1 MSYLFRK
8 MLRSIRQYKFQF
20 LSVLLLAALSVTVYS
35 GLEGI
40 WSTIE
45 HEYNRFSEETNLAD
59 EWVYATYFTDEDIAA
74 IRDTEGVK
82 DVSARLRIT
91 AEVSAA
97 ASGSRLSLDTVGNE
111 TISSMRL
118 IEGTPYDRAL
128 TNCVWINRDYS
139 EANDI
144 SVGDKLVLAFNNTTA
159 EVSVAG
165 IVMSAER
172 AHFVGS
178 SDYYVPDHH
187 RFGYGYMSDNLAS
200 AFGIPYRCNFL
211 AVNSE
216 GSALKE
222 RINDIL
228 GSRFLAYYDR
238 DTMFEVSFVNN
249 QAGNLK
255 RISLLFSGLFLLLAV
270 MSMRTTIKRLID
282 AQRSDITT
290 LKSLGFSNHA
300 LILHYASYG
309 LLVSIPGTILGFL
322 CSFPF
327 TKALQPNQQR
337 IISIPEWPIR
347 HTVGSLLV
355 ILLIVFL
362 SFLTAVLVAV
372 GAIRGLPAES
382 ADRRGK
388 SARNTLLERLPGFW
402 RKIGYG
408 LRWTLRDAAAHKTR
422 ILLGVVSVCGSFM
435 LLMIGF
441 GTPDSIE
448 AFTDKTYG
456 TEFTYTNKLT
466 LATGADPAEVA
477 TLAEQL
483 NGQMTE
489 VAQSRMRVVREGES
503 VASVA
508 PSGGRDAR
516 TDASASDDAICFKT
530 VTIFSEGSFICLET
544 TDGRTPG
551 DDGAY
556 ITEGMAEALDIKR
569 GDTIDLFPSGSERS
583 YSFVI
588 AGIIPSS
595 MPQSLYI
602 TERCWTDAGAAFHP
616 TNILTGDIADPDA
629 VKADPTVSQLLSVT
643 RQANN
648 LEEFRTAFSG
658 IFNLMKAVAF
668 VLVVIVLYNL
678 SVLSFIERARE
689 YNTFRVLGFH
699 YGEIRLLASF
709 ENILILGLGA
719 LAGLPL
725 GFRFLKLYCANFS
738 NDTLKIYAALTGA
751 DLARVCIIVFLCTV
765 ATTLLLSL
773 RIRKIDMVQALK

>member
-1 MSYLFRK
+1 MSFLFRK
-8 MLRSIRQYKFQF
+8 MLRSIRQYKLQF
-20 LSVLLLAALSVTVYS
+20 LSVLLLATLSVTVYS

-40 WSTIE
+40 WSGIE
-45 HEYNRFSEETNLAD
+45 YEYGRFSEETNLAD

-74 IRDTEGVK
+74 VRGTAGVS

-91 AEVSAA
+91 VEVSAA
-97 ASGSRLSLDTVGNE
+97 ESAQNPSAAAEPSSRLSLDTVGNE
-111 TISSMRL
+111 SISSMRL
-118 IEGTPYDRAL
+118 IEGVPYDR
-128 TNCVWINRDYS
+128 THTDSVWINSDYS

-144 SVGDKLVLAFNNTTA
+144 AVGDTLALTLNNTTV

-187 RFGYGYMSDNLAS
+187 RFGYGYMSDDLAS
-200 AFGIPYRCNFL
+200 AFGIPYRCNLL
-211 AVNSE
+211 AVTSE
-216 GSALKE
+216 DSALKE
-222 RINDIL
+222 RVNDIL

-355 ILLIVFL
+355 ILLLVFL
-362 SFLTAVLVAV
+362 SFLTAVLAAV

-388 SARNTLLERLPGFW
+388 TARNTLLERLPGFW
-402 RKIGYG
+402 RKISFG
-408 LRWTLRDAAAHKTR
+408 LRWTLRDAAAHKAR
-422 ILLGVVSVCGSFM
+422 ISLGVISVCGSFM

-441 GTPDSIE
+441 GTPDSIK

-456 TEFTYTNKLT
+456 SEFTYTNKLT
-466 LATGADPAEVA
+466 LTAGTDPSYVDS
-477 TLAEQL
+477 LAEKL

-489 VAQSRMRVVREGES
+489 VLQSRMRVVKGGEAGGS
-503 VASVA
+503 VAA
-508 PSGGRDAR
+508 MED
-516 TDASASDDAICFKT
+516 TYFKT
-530 VTIFSEGSFICLET
+530 VTVFSDGTFINLET

-556 ITEGMAEALDIKR
+556 ITEGMAEALGIKR
-569 GDTIDLFPSGSERS
+569 GDTVELFPSGSERS
-583 YSFVI
+583 FSFVI

-595 MPQSLYI
+595 MPQTLYI
-602 TERCWTDAGAAFHP
+602 TERCWTSAGAAFRP
-616 TNILTGDIADPDA
+616 THMLTSDIADPTA
-629 VKADPTVSQLLSVT
+629 VKADPAVSQLLGVA

-648 LEEFRTAFSG
+648 LDEFRTAFSG
-658 IFNLMKAVAF
+658 IFNLMKTVAF
-668 VLVVIVLYNL
+668 ALVVIVLYNL

-725 GFRFLKLYCANFS
+725 GFRFLKLYCSNFS
-738 NDTLKIYAALTGA
+738 NDTLKIYASITGA
-751 DLARVCIIVFLCTV
+751 DLARVCSIVFLCTL

-773 RIRKIDMVQALK
+773 RIRRIDMVEALK

>member
-40 WSTIE
+40 WSSIE
-45 HEYNRFSEETNLAD
+45 YEYGRFSEETNLAD
-59 EWVYATYFTDEDIAA
+59 EWVSATYFTDEDIAA
-74 IRDTEGVK
+74 IRGTDGVK

-97 ASGSRLSLDTVGNE
+97 APVSRLSLDTVGNE
-111 TISSMRL
+111 AISSMRL
-118 IEGTPYDRAL
+118 LEGTPYDRAL
-128 TNCVWINRDYS
+128 TNSVWINRDYS

-144 SVGDKLVLAFNNTTA
+144 SVGDTLALTLNNTTV

-178 SDYYVPDHH
+178 SDYYVPNHH
-187 RFGYGYMSDNLAS
+187 RFGYGYMSDDLAS
-200 AFGIPYRCNFL
+200 AFGIPYRCNLL
-211 AVNSE
+211 AVTSE
-216 GSALKE
+216 DSALKE
-222 RINDIL
+222 RVNDIL

-355 ILLIVFL
+355 ILLLVFL
-362 SFLTAVLVAV
+362 SFLTAVLAAV

-388 SARNTLLERLPGFW
+388 TARNTLLERLPGFW
-402 RKIGYG
+402 RKIGFG
-408 LRWTLRDAAAHKTR
+408 LRWTLRDASVHKAR
-422 ILLGVVSVCGSFM
+422 ILLGIVSVCGSFM

-441 GTPDSIE
+441 GTPDSIK
-448 AFTDKTYG
+448 AFTDNTYG
-456 TEFTYTNKLT
+456 REFTYTNKLT
-466 LATGADPAEVA
+466 LTAGTDPADVA
-477 TLAEQL
+477 SLAKQL

-489 VAQSRMRVVREGES
+489 VLQSRMKVVKEGETG
-503 VASVA
+503 ASVA
-508 PSGGRDAR
+508 TAED
-516 TDASASDDAICFKT
+516 TYFKT
-530 VTIFSEGSFICLET
+530 VTVFSDGSFIHLET
-544 TDGRTPG
+544 TDGRAPG

-556 ITEGMAEALDIKR
+556 ITEGMAEALGIKR
-569 GDTIDLFPSGSERS
+569 GDTVELFPSGSERS

-588 AGIIPSS
+588 AGTIPSS

-602 TERCWTDAGAAFHP
+602 TERCWTDAGAEFRP
-616 TNILTGDIADPDA
+616 TCILTGDIADPAA
-629 VKADPTVSQLLSVT
+629 VKADPTVAQLLNVA
-643 RQANN
+643 RQADN

-658 IFNLMKAVAF
+658 IFNLMKAIAF

-725 GFRFLKLYCANFS
+725 GFQFLKLYCANFS
-738 NDTLKIYAALTGA
+738 NDTLKIYAAIAGA
-751 DLARVCIIVFLCTV
+751 DLARVCIIVFLCTL